1 MIADV
6 YTRLIEVVQA
16 TFSDKVE
23 LTNPYVIEDNEDI
36 FLKNGFGVA
45 ILPTTNLK
53 RATSCLYSIG
63 RDIEITFTKQIFGT
77 NRDHKERQEVEKGLM
92 QDQLDLIK
100 AIDSDGQ
107 LNDLLANS
115 DFLGDN
121 GIEFIFN
128 DRNNFIAFTCN
139 FTIEYH
145 EQL

>member
-6 YTRLIEVVQA
+6 YQRLIEVVA
-16 TFSDKVE
+16 ETFTDKVE
-23 LTNPYVIEDNEDI
+23 LTNPYILDDNPDI
-36 FLKNGFGVA
+36 MLKNGFGVA
-45 ILPTTNLK
+45 ILPTTNLN

-63 RDIEITFTKQIFGT
+63 RDVEITFTRQIFGT
-77 NRDHKERQEVEKGLM
+77 NRDHKERQAIEKELM
-92 QDQLDLIK
+92 QDQLNLIK
-100 AIDSDGQ
+100 AIDNDGQ

-115 DFLGDN
+115 EFFGDN

-128 DRNNFIAFTCN
+128 DRNNFIALTNN

>member
-6 YTRLIEVVQA
+6 YQRLIDLIGE
-16 TFSDKVE
+16 TFTDKSQ
-23 LTNPYVIEDNEDI
+23 LTNPYVLDDNEDI
-36 FLKNGFGVA
+36 FLKSGYGVA
-45 ILPTTNLK
+45 ILPTSNLN

-63 RDIEITFTKQIFGT
+63 RDVEITFTKQIFGT
-77 NRDHKERQEVEKGLM
+77 NRDISERQTVEKGLM

-115 DFLGDN
+115 AFLGDN

-128 DRNNFIAFTCN
+128 DRNNFVALTCN
-139 FTIEYH
+139 FTLEYH